1 MLTASHSFR
10 RISKL
15 KPLATRDVTKDVWL
29 SVSKIILIR
38 AFPFPAIWAC
48 AVCKTTL
55 LPVST
60 CVLFPT
66 DPPVLWLPK
75 FSDFPLP
82 LTFLHSS
89 WLCPHRQKSQLICFP
104 VCIDVFFLN
113 SSWGFLVF
121 RGFLWYSSRSSTSW
135 PKMSES
141 GSKFHSWWSS
151 PLVMVRRS
159 YSGSF
164 SNNDGTTMAEYV
176 SWSHQVVPRRG
187 AWSRRSRTR
196 LEASVHLVRYRCVLC
211 SWGLWCAFFGWQ
223 SFFHNFSLAA
233 PSLLYNLLT

>member
-1 MLTASHSFR
+1 MR
-10 RISKL
+10 VI
-15 KPLATRDVTKDVWL
+15 PNWL
-29 SVSKIILIR
+29 S
-38 AFPFPAIWAC
+38 
-48 AVCKTTL
+48 
-55 LPVST
+55 ST
-60 CVLFPT
+60 VITQIF
-66 DPPVLWLPK
+66 WLSPSLK
-75 FSDFPLP
+75 ELALQRHEWSFPLKNNNLQITFVLQSLERCP
-82 LTFLHSS
+82 LRIQLKRLPNVTNDCLRSWKFLTFLHSS
-89 WLCPHRQKSQLICFP
+89 WLCAHRQKSQLICFP
-104 VCIDVFFLN
+104 VCIDVFLLN

-159 YSGSF
+159 CSGSF

-176 SWSHQVVPRRG
+176 SWSHQVVPRPG

-196 LEASVHLVRYRCVLC
+196 LEASVHLVRYRWALC

>member
-1 MLTASHSFR
+1 MDILDF
-10 RISKL
+10 
-15 KPLATRDVTKDVWL
+15 LAFLMVVSSQTKVTV
-29 SVSKIILIR
+29 
-38 AFPFPAIWAC
+38 
-48 AVCKTTL
+48 
-55 LPVST
+55 
-60 CVLFPT
+60 
-66 DPPVLWLPK
+66 
-75 FSDFPLP
+75 
-82 LTFLHSS
+82 
-89 WLCPHRQKSQLICFP
+89 ICFP
-104 VCIDVFFLN
+104 VCIDVFLLN

-121 RGFLWYSSRSSTSW
+121 RGFLCYSSRSSTSW

-159 YSGSF
+159 CSGSF
-164 SNNDGTTMAEYV
+164 SNNDCTTMAEYV
-176 SWSHQVVPRRG
+176 SWSHQVVPRPG

-196 LEASVHLVRYRCVLC
+196 LEASVHLVRYRWALC